1 VTKWSLKNSI
11 VIILLAI
18 IVIVSGVLVTGN
30 LKLETIPDVS
40 APVLTVQANQPG
52 ASSEDIEKKLTKP
65 LEDTIKQQNDYE
77 TLTSTSSDNITSIQ
91 ILYPFGT
98 DLDKKEQEL
107 NNNFSKLKLPEKA
120 EFQIKRINLDDLPI
134 YSASLSTKYE
144 ADLQKELEDKIIPE
158 LEKTKGI
165 NEVTVKGTKTSTVEI
180 SVNLK
185 EAQAKGLNLSTIQQ
199 SIQNQEYALPAGSA
213 ETKDNTIAVRLVGD
227 IQKVADLKNIPII
240 NSAIG
245 ANPQLAAS
253 ISPVKLGDIAEI
265 KTISEQ
271 NEISKVNGESAFQIE
286 VTKDQD
292 ANTTDVSKSTRD
304 ILEKYQQNVAFKIHP
319 IADQGEETEKSIN
332 SLIKEALY
340 GAIFVVLIIALFL
353 RNIRATIIALVSIP
367 ISILVTLT
375 LMEPMGY
382 TLNIM
387 TLGGMAVA
395 VGRIVDDS
403 IVVIENIFRWKQ
415 QKGDT
420 FSHKQIIL
428 HATKEVGTA
437 VASSTFVTIAV
448 FLPLVFVTGMIGE
461 IFRPF
466 ALTVAISILV
476 SLLVAITLIPL
487 LGASFFKKV
496 PHHSEDTRL
505 SRLYG
510 KLLNGALRQKM
521 LVIIASLFLLVGS
534 LAMIPR
540 LGFSF
545 LPAGDAALITTEV
558 TLPAGTTLEATE
570 ELSKKLENKLKEMNL
585 FDKRQVTIGISN
597 MLQIVET
604 NEQKISFSLELKE
617 DISSDDAL
625 SKVEKEMTKIS
636 HDQYP
641 KAKVKVSEQEV
652 QAGPGS
658 GNDVNIK
665 LYGENLK
672 NLATAAN
679 QVEDL
684 LNQNKD
690 LKNIS
695 NNSQE
700 TRKAWDITLN
710 QEGKEL
716 GVTPGQMM
724 QTVNEHLQPLEVGTY
739 ELDGLDQSLVLE
751 YNDKVSTEAKLK
763 AIKIQTAKGEKTL
776 AEIATIKSNN
786 IPASILHENGETYT
800 TVSALVKGDNTL
812 EVTDEIKQDIDALS
826 LPSGITVQI
835 GGGNEDITEGLTSL
849 GISIVIAI
857 GLVFVILSL
866 TYGGLLTPLVIL
878 SSLLFVPIGAIAGL
892 LITGQAVSMS
902 VMIGLLML
910 VGIVVT
916 NAIVLLDRVET
927 KRKSGLELNQALL
940 DAAKTRLRPILMTAL
955 ATIFALVPLAL
966 STDSSLLISQGL
978 AITVIG
984 GLTTS
989 TLLTLF
995 FVPVLYS
1002 LVGKYRKI
1010 EPIDSV
1016 TDRKEETEND
1026 LKNKENKKKERE
1038 LIEV

>member
-1 VTKWSLKNSI
+1 MIKWSLKNSI

-40 APVLTVQANQPG
+40 NPVLTVQANQAG
-52 ASSEDIEKKLTKP
+52 ASAEDIEENVTKP
-65 LEDTIKQQNDYE
+65 LENTIKQQNDYE
-77 TLTSTSSDNITSIQ
+77 SFTSTSSDNIANIQ
-91 ILYPFGT
+91 IVYPFGT

-107 NNNFSKLKLPEKA
+107 NNNFSKLVLPEQA
-120 EFQIKRINLDDLPI
+120 DFQIKRINLDDFPV

-158 LEKTKGI
+158 LEKKEGI
-165 NEVTVKGTKTSTVEI
+165 NEVTIKGTKTSTVAI
-180 SVNLK
+180 KVNLEK
-185 EAQAKGLNLSTIQQ
+185 AKAKGLTLGTIQQ
-199 SIQNQEYALPAGSA
+199 SIQNEEYALPAGSA
-213 ETKDNTIAVRLVGD
+213 ETKDNTIAVRLVGN

-240 NSAIG
+240 HATTG
-245 ANPQLAAS
+245 ANPQLTAS
-253 ISPVKLGDIAEI
+253 ASPVKLGDIAEI
-265 KTISEQ
+265 NTTSEQ
-271 NEISKVNGESAFQIE
+271 TEISKVNGESAFQIE

-292 ANTTDVSKSTRD
+292 ANTTDVSKFTRD
-304 ILEKYQQNVAFKIHP
+304 ILSKYQQNVAFKIHP
-319 IADQGEETEKSIN
+319 IADQGAETEKSIN
-332 SLIKEALY
+332 SLIHEALY

-353 RNIRATIIALVSIP
+353 RNLRATIIALISIP
-367 ISILVTLT
+367 LSILVTLT

-415 QKGDT
+415 QKRET
-420 FSHKQIIL
+420 LSQKQLVL

-476 SLLVAITLIPL
+476 SLLVAFTLIPL

-496 PHHSEDTRL
+496 PPHSEDTRL
-505 SRLYG
+505 SRIYG
-510 KLLNGALRQKM
+510 KMLDGALRQKT
-521 LVIIASLFLLVGS
+521 LVIAASLFLLIGS

-545 LPAGDAALITTEV
+545 LPTGDAELVTSEI
-558 TLPAGTTLEATE
+558 TLPAGTTLGATE
-570 ELSKKLENKLKEMNL
+570 ELAKKLEQKIKEMNL
-585 FDKRQVTIGISN
+585 FDKRQVTIGMSN

-604 NEQKISFSLELKE
+604 NEQKITFSLERKE
-617 DISSDDAL
+617 DISLDDAL
-625 SKVEKEMTKIS
+625 TKLEKEITKIS
-636 HDQYP
+636 QGKYP
-641 KAKVKVSEQEV
+641 KAKVKISEQT

-658 GNDVNIK
+658 GNDIKVN
-665 LYGENLK
+665 LYGNNLK
-672 NLATAAN
+672 NLAAASG

-684 LNQNKD
+684 FNQNKD

-695 NNSQE
+695 NTSQE
-700 TRKAWDITLN
+700 TRKAWNITLN

-716 GVTPGQMM
+716 GLTPEQVMA
-724 QTVNEHLQPLEVGTY
+724 TVHEHLQLLKVGTY
-739 ELDGLDQSLVLE
+739 KLDGLDQNIVLE
-751 YNDKVSTEAKLK
+751 YNEKVSTEAKLK
-763 AIKIQTAKGEKTL
+763 AIKIQTTKGEKAL
-776 AEIATIKSNN
+776 SDIADIKLSNV
-786 IPASILHENGETYT
+786 PASILHENGETYT
-800 TVSALVKGDNTL
+800 TVSALIKGDDPL
-812 EVTDEIKQDIDALS
+812 GVTDQVKQDIDALS
-826 LPSGITVQI
+826 LPSGVTIQV
-835 GGGNEDITEGLTSL
+835 GGGNEDITEGLTNL

-857 GLVFVILSL
+857 GLVFIILSI
-866 TYGGLLTPLVIL
+866 TYGGILTPLVIL
-878 SSLLFVPIGAIAGL
+878 SSLLFVPIGAISGL
-892 LITGQAVSMS
+892 LLTGQPISMS

-927 KRKSGLELNQALL
+927 KRKAGLDLGQAIME
-940 DAAKTRLRPILMTAL
+940 AAKTRLRPILMTAL
-955 ATIFALVPLAL
+955 ATIFALIPLAM

-995 FVPVLYS
+995 FVPVLYAI
-1002 LVGKYRKI
+1002 VGKYRRI
-1010 EPIDSV
+1010 ETTDSI
-1016 TDRKEETEND
+1016 KELEKD
-1026 LKNKENKKKERE
+1026 KK
-1038 LIEV
+1038 

>member
-1 VTKWSLKNSI
+1 MTKWSLKNSI
-11 VIILLAI
+11 VIILLTI

-40 APVLTVQANQPG
+40 TPVLTVQTNQPG
-52 ASSEDIEKKLTKP
+52 ASAENIEKDITKP
-65 LEDTIKQQNDYE
+65 LEDTIKKQNDYDS
-77 TLTSTSSDNITSIQ
+77 LTSTSSDNIASIQ

-107 NNNFSKLKLPEKA
+107 NNEFSKLVLPEKA

-165 NEVTVKGTKTSTVEI
+165 NEVTVKGNNTSTVNIKVDLE
-180 SVNLK
+180 K
-185 EAQAKGLNLSTIQQ
+185 AKAKGLTLSSIQQ
-199 SIQNQEYALPAGSA
+199 SIQNQEYALPVGSA
-213 ETKDNTIAVRLVGD
+213 ETKDSTIAVRLVGD
-227 IQKVADLKNIPII
+227 IQKASDLKNIPII
-240 NSAIG
+240 NTAAG
-245 ANPQLAAS
+245 ANPQLAAAS
-253 ISPVKLGDIAEI
+253 SPVKLGDIAEI

-271 NEISKVNGESAFQIE
+271 KEISKVNGEKAFQIE

-292 ANTTDVSKSTRD
+292 ANTTDISKTTRD
-304 ILEKYQQNVAFKIHP
+304 ILTKYQQNVAFKVHT

-332 SLIKEALY
+332 SLIHEALY
-340 GAIFVVLIIALFL
+340 GAVFVVLIIALFL
-353 RNIRATIIALVSIP
+353 RNFRATVIALISIP

-420 FSHKQIIL
+420 VSHKQLIIN
-428 HATKEVGTA
+428 ATKEVGTA

-476 SLLVAITLIPL
+476 SLLVAFTLIPL

-496 PHHSEDTRL
+496 PHHTEDTKL
-505 SRLYG
+505 SRIYG
-510 KLLNGALRQKM
+510 KLLHGALRQKT
-521 LVIIASLFLLVGS
+521 LVIIASLFLLAGS

-545 LPAGDAALITTEV
+545 LPAGDAELVTSEI
-558 TLPAGTTLEATE
+558 TLPSGTTLGATE
-570 ELSKKLENKLKEMNL
+570 KLANKLEKKIKEMNL
-585 FDKRQVTIGISN
+585 FDKRQVTIGMSN

-604 NEQKISFSLELKE
+604 NEQKITFSLELKE
-617 DISSDDAL
+617 GESVDDTL
-625 SKVEKEMTKIS
+625 TKLEKEMTKIS
-636 HDQYP
+636 QDQYP
-641 KAKVKVSEQEV
+641 KAKVKVSEQA
-652 QAGPGS
+652 QAGPGT
-658 GNDVNIK
+658 GNDVNVK

-672 NLATAAN
+672 NLSTAAN

-684 LNQNKD
+684 FQQNKD

-695 NNSQE
+695 NNSQD
-700 TRKAWDITLN
+700 TRKAWDITIN
-710 QEGKEL
+710 QAGKEL
-716 GVTPGQMM
+716 GLTPVQVMAS
-724 QTVNEHLQPLEVGTY
+724 VNEHLQPLNVGTY

-751 YNDKVSTEAKLK
+751 YDNKITTEANLK
-763 AIKIQTAKGEKTL
+763 AIKIQTATGEKAL
-776 AEIATIKSNN
+776 SEVANIKLSNV
-786 IPASILHENGETYT
+786 PASILHENGETYT
-800 TVSALVKGDNTL
+800 TVNALIKGDDTL
-812 EVTDEIKQDIDALS
+812 GITKDIKQDIDALS
-826 LPSGITVQI
+826 LPSGVTVQI

-849 GISIVIAI
+849 GISIIIAI

-892 LITGQAVSMS
+892 LITGQPISMS

-927 KRKSGLELNQALL
+927 KRKAGFALNQALL

-995 FVPVLYS
+995 FVPVLYA

-1010 EPIDSV
+1010 EVESEHDSE
-1016 TDRKEETEND
+1016 KEND
-1026 LKNKENKKKERE
+1026 PKKDKKQNKEKE
-1038 LIEV
+1038 LVEV